1 VCLVTDDEVP
11 EHSDADTEES
21 EFVPDSDNSDE
32 EEGENNDSSH
42 SDDDDEDDMENLL
55 FELSDISNF

>member
-1 VCLVTDDEVP
+1 MCLVTDDEVP